1 VPEALSRKG
10 RLARVAGRAF
20 LRPAGKLTAKGG
32 LTLSTKAIMVG
43 QWYRGTNE
51 AQNRRNGMKTRPK
64 NPELAL
70 TNKK

>member
-1 VPEALSRKG
+1 
-10 RLARVAGRAF
+10 
-20 LRPAGKLTAKGG
+20 
-32 LTLSTKAIMVG
+32 LSTKAIMVG